1 MKRLITLILAIALC
15 VPLYIPAQAEFQYD
29 LSEYSLLLNIK
40 DVYPIQPGTEEWKK
54 LETLQSK
61 IAACEIPKETLHR
74 MSTESLIEAVL
85 YYPLLSNMYAYD
97 SIEEGFDAVLQYC
110 DALQELQRRDD
121 AADALAARYKNT
133 YSNQNADVLASSAEL
148 MHMTYIQMQ
157 KHTEKRKIQ
166 TLLLIEPFFNQLDE
180 ADKLYLCESIS
191 LEYLLHNDAPKPNQN
206 ETPMQKRIIEKQE
219 SRRKTV
225 FVVLMA
231 VLAVAVIVLSVM
243 LLVEQ
248 PKKPISMGN
257 ISGSE
262 VNVTG
267 KDDFD
272 VNW

>member
-1 MKRLITLILAIALC
+1 M
-15 VPLYIPAQAEFQYD
+15 
-29 LSEYSLLLNIK
+29 
-40 DVYPIQPGTEEWKK
+40 K
-54 LETLQSK
+54 LEEKLISLR
-61 IAACEIPKETLHR
+61 KEKGLSQMKLAEMMNVSRQAISRWEVGTAVP
-74 MSTESLIEAVL
+74 STDNLKFLGNL
-85 YYPLLSNMYAYD
+85 Y
-97 SIEEGFDAVLQYC
+97 GV
-110 DALQELQRRDD
+110 
-121 AADALAARYKNT
+121 
-133 YSNQNADVLASSAEL
+133 
-148 MHMTYIQMQ
+148 
-157 KHTEKRKIQ
+157 
-166 TLLLIEPFFNQLDE
+166 
-180 ADKLYLCESIS
+180 S
-191 LEYLLHNDAPKPNQN
+191 LEYLLHDDAPKPNQN

>member
-1 MKRLITLILAIALC
+1 M
-15 VPLYIPAQAEFQYD
+15 
-29 LSEYSLLLNIK
+29 
-40 DVYPIQPGTEEWKK
+40 K
-54 LETLQSK
+54 LEEKLISLRKEKGLSQMKLAEMMSVSRQA
-61 IAACEIPKETLHR
+61 ISRWEVGAAVP
-74 MSTESLIEAVL
+74 STDNLKFLGNL
-85 YYPLLSNMYAYD
+85 Y
-97 SIEEGFDAVLQYC
+97 GV
-110 DALQELQRRDD
+110 
-121 AADALAARYKNT
+121 
-133 YSNQNADVLASSAEL
+133 
-148 MHMTYIQMQ
+148 
-157 KHTEKRKIQ
+157 
-166 TLLLIEPFFNQLDE
+166 
-180 ADKLYLCESIS
+180 S

>member
-1 MKRLITLILAIALC
+1 M
-15 VPLYIPAQAEFQYD
+15 
-29 LSEYSLLLNIK
+29 
-40 DVYPIQPGTEEWKK
+40 K
-54 LETLQSK
+54 LEEKLISLRKEKGLSQMKLAEMMNVSRQA
-61 IAACEIPKETLHR
+61 ISRWEVGAAVP
-74 MSTESLIEAVL
+74 STDNLKFLGNL
-85 YYPLLSNMYAYD
+85 Y
-97 SIEEGFDAVLQYC
+97 GV
-110 DALQELQRRDD
+110 
-121 AADALAARYKNT
+121 
-133 YSNQNADVLASSAEL
+133 
-148 MHMTYIQMQ
+148 
-157 KHTEKRKIQ
+157 
-166 TLLLIEPFFNQLDE
+166 
-180 ADKLYLCESIS
+180 S

-262 VNVTG
+262 VDVTG

>member
-1 MKRLITLILAIALC
+1 M
-15 VPLYIPAQAEFQYD
+15 
-29 LSEYSLLLNIK
+29 
-40 DVYPIQPGTEEWKK
+40 K
-54 LETLQSK
+54 LEEKLISLRKEKGLSQMKLAEMMNVSRQA
-61 IAACEIPKETLHR
+61 ISRWEVGAAVP
-74 MSTESLIEAVL
+74 STDNLKFLGNL
-85 YYPLLSNMYAYD
+85 Y
-97 SIEEGFDAVLQYC
+97 GV
-110 DALQELQRRDD
+110 
-121 AADALAARYKNT
+121 
-133 YSNQNADVLASSAEL
+133 
-148 MHMTYIQMQ
+148 
-157 KHTEKRKIQ
+157 
-166 TLLLIEPFFNQLDE
+166 
-180 ADKLYLCESIS
+180 S
-191 LEYLLHNDAPKPNQN
+191 LEYLLHDDAPKPNQN

-231 VLAVAVIVLSVM
+231 VLAVAVIILSVM

>member
-1 MKRLITLILAIALC
+1 M
-15 VPLYIPAQAEFQYD
+15 
-29 LSEYSLLLNIK
+29 
-40 DVYPIQPGTEEWKK
+40 K
-54 LETLQSK
+54 LEEKLISLRKEKGLSQMKLAEMMNVSRQA
-61 IAACEIPKETLHR
+61 ISRWEVGAAVP
-74 MSTESLIEAVL
+74 STDNLKFLGNL
-85 YYPLLSNMYAYD
+85 Y
-97 SIEEGFDAVLQYC
+97 GV
-110 DALQELQRRDD
+110 
-121 AADALAARYKNT
+121 
-133 YSNQNADVLASSAEL
+133 
-148 MHMTYIQMQ
+148 
-157 KHTEKRKIQ
+157 
-166 TLLLIEPFFNQLDE
+166 
-180 ADKLYLCESIS
+180 S

-257 ISGSE
+257 ISGSQ

>member
-1 MKRLITLILAIALC
+1 M
-15 VPLYIPAQAEFQYD
+15 
-29 LSEYSLLLNIK
+29 
-40 DVYPIQPGTEEWKK
+40 K
-54 LETLQSK
+54 LEEKLISLRKEKGLSQMKLAEMMNVSRQA
-61 IAACEIPKETLHR
+61 ISRWEVGAAVPPTDNLKFLGN
-74 MSTESLIEAVL
+74 L
-85 YYPLLSNMYAYD
+85 Y
-97 SIEEGFDAVLQYC
+97 GV
-110 DALQELQRRDD
+110 
-121 AADALAARYKNT
+121 
-133 YSNQNADVLASSAEL
+133 
-148 MHMTYIQMQ
+148 
-157 KHTEKRKIQ
+157 
-166 TLLLIEPFFNQLDE
+166 
-180 ADKLYLCESIS
+180 S

>member
-1 MKRLITLILAIALC
+1 M
-15 VPLYIPAQAEFQYD
+15 
-29 LSEYSLLLNIK
+29 
-40 DVYPIQPGTEEWKK
+40 K
-54 LETLQSK
+54 LEEKLISLRKEKGLSQMKLAEMMNVSRQANSRWEVG
-61 IAACEIPKETLHR
+61 AAVP
-74 MSTESLIEAVL
+74 STDNLKFLGNL
-85 YYPLLSNMYAYD
+85 Y
-97 SIEEGFDAVLQYC
+97 GV
-110 DALQELQRRDD
+110 
-121 AADALAARYKNT
+121 
-133 YSNQNADVLASSAEL
+133 
-148 MHMTYIQMQ
+148 
-157 KHTEKRKIQ
+157 
-166 TLLLIEPFFNQLDE
+166 
-180 ADKLYLCESIS
+180 S

>member
-1 MKRLITLILAIALC
+1 M
-15 VPLYIPAQAEFQYD
+15 
-29 LSEYSLLLNIK
+29 
-40 DVYPIQPGTEEWKK
+40 K
-54 LETLQSK
+54 LEEKLISLRKEKGLSQTKLAEMMNVSRQAISRWEVG
-61 IAACEIPKETLHR
+61 AAVP
-74 MSTESLIEAVL
+74 STDNLKFLGNL
-85 YYPLLSNMYAYD
+85 Y
-97 SIEEGFDAVLQYC
+97 GV
-110 DALQELQRRDD
+110 
-121 AADALAARYKNT
+121 
-133 YSNQNADVLASSAEL
+133 
-148 MHMTYIQMQ
+148 
-157 KHTEKRKIQ
+157 
-166 TLLLIEPFFNQLDE
+166 
-180 ADKLYLCESIS
+180 S

>member
-1 MKRLITLILAIALC
+1 M
-15 VPLYIPAQAEFQYD
+15 
-29 LSEYSLLLNIK
+29 
-40 DVYPIQPGTEEWKK
+40 K
-54 LETLQSK
+54 LEEKLISLRKEKGLSQMKLAEMMNVSRQA
-61 IAACEIPKETLHR
+61 ISRWEVEAAVP
-74 MSTESLIEAVL
+74 STDNLKFLGNL
-85 YYPLLSNMYAYD
+85 Y
-97 SIEEGFDAVLQYC
+97 GV
-110 DALQELQRRDD
+110 
-121 AADALAARYKNT
+121 
-133 YSNQNADVLASSAEL
+133 
-148 MHMTYIQMQ
+148 
-157 KHTEKRKIQ
+157 
-166 TLLLIEPFFNQLDE
+166 
-180 ADKLYLCESIS
+180 S

>member
-1 MKRLITLILAIALC
+1 M
-15 VPLYIPAQAEFQYD
+15 
-29 LSEYSLLLNIK
+29 
-40 DVYPIQPGTEEWKK
+40 K
-54 LETLQSK
+54 LEEKLISLRKEKGLSQMKLAEMMNVSRQA
-61 IAACEIPKETLHR
+61 ISRWEVGAAVP
-74 MSTESLIEAVL
+74 STDNLKFLGNL
-85 YYPLLSNMYAYD
+85 Y
-97 SIEEGFDAVLQYC
+97 GV
-110 DALQELQRRDD
+110 
-121 AADALAARYKNT
+121 
-133 YSNQNADVLASSAEL
+133 
-148 MHMTYIQMQ
+148 
-157 KHTEKRKIQ
+157 
-166 TLLLIEPFFNQLDE
+166 
-180 ADKLYLCESIS
+180 S
-191 LEYLLHNDAPKPNQN
+191 LEYLLHDDAPKPNQN

>member
-1 MKRLITLILAIALC
+1 M
-15 VPLYIPAQAEFQYD
+15 
-29 LSEYSLLLNIK
+29 
-40 DVYPIQPGTEEWKK
+40 K
-54 LETLQSK
+54 LEEKLISLRKEKGLSQMKLAEMMNVSRQA
-61 IAACEIPKETLHR
+61 ISRWEVGAAVP
-74 MSTESLIEAVL
+74 STDNLKFLGNL
-85 YYPLLSNMYAYD
+85 Y
-97 SIEEGFDAVLQYC
+97 GV
-110 DALQELQRRDD
+110 
-121 AADALAARYKNT
+121 
-133 YSNQNADVLASSAEL
+133 
-148 MHMTYIQMQ
+148 
-157 KHTEKRKIQ
+157 
-166 TLLLIEPFFNQLDE
+166 
-180 ADKLYLCESIS
+180 S

-219 SRRKTV
+219 SRRKAV

>member
-1 MKRLITLILAIALC
+1 M
-15 VPLYIPAQAEFQYD
+15 
-29 LSEYSLLLNIK
+29 
-40 DVYPIQPGTEEWKK
+40 K
-54 LETLQSK
+54 LEEKLISLRKEKGLSQMKLAEMMNVSRQA
-61 IAACEIPKETLHR
+61 ISRWEVGAAVP
-74 MSTESLIEAVL
+74 STDNLKFLGNL
-85 YYPLLSNMYAYD
+85 Y
-97 SIEEGFDAVLQYC
+97 GV
-110 DALQELQRRDD
+110 
-121 AADALAARYKNT
+121 
-133 YSNQNADVLASSAEL
+133 
-148 MHMTYIQMQ
+148 
-157 KHTEKRKIQ
+157 
-166 TLLLIEPFFNQLDE
+166 
-180 ADKLYLCESIS
+180 S

-231 VLAVAVIVLSVM
+231 VLAVALIVLSVM

>member
-1 MKRLITLILAIALC
+1 LGG
-15 VPLYIPAQAEFQYD
+15 
-29 LSEYSLLLNIK
+29 IK
-40 DVYPIQPGTEEWKK
+40 VK
-54 LETLQSK
+54 LEEKLISLR
-61 IAACEIPKETLHR
+61 KEKGLSQMKLAEMMNVSR
-74 MSTESLIEAVL
+74 QAISRWEVGAAVL
-85 YYPLLSNMYAYD
+85 STDNLKFLGN
-97 SIEEGFDAVLQYC
+97 
-110 DALQELQRRDD
+110 
-121 AADALAARYKNT
+121 
-133 YSNQNADVLASSAEL
+133 
-148 MHMTYIQMQ
+148 
-157 KHTEKRKIQ
+157 
-166 TLLLIEPFFNQLDE
+166 
-180 ADKLYLCESIS
+180 LYGVS

>member
-1 MKRLITLILAIALC
+1 
-15 VPLYIPAQAEFQYD
+15 V
-29 LSEYSLLLNIK
+29 
-40 DVYPIQPGTEEWKK
+40 K
-54 LETLQSK
+54 LEEKLISLRKEKGLSQMKLAEMMNVSRQA
-61 IAACEIPKETLHR
+61 ISRWEVGAAVP
-74 MSTESLIEAVL
+74 STDNLKFLGNL
-85 YYPLLSNMYAYD
+85 Y
-97 SIEEGFDAVLQYC
+97 GV
-110 DALQELQRRDD
+110 
-121 AADALAARYKNT
+121 
-133 YSNQNADVLASSAEL
+133 
-148 MHMTYIQMQ
+148 
-157 KHTEKRKIQ
+157 
-166 TLLLIEPFFNQLDE
+166 
-180 ADKLYLCESIS
+180 S

>member
-1 MKRLITLILAIALC
+1 M
-15 VPLYIPAQAEFQYD
+15 
-29 LSEYSLLLNIK
+29 
-40 DVYPIQPGTEEWKK
+40 K
-54 LETLQSK
+54 LEEKLISLRKEKGLSQMKLAEMMNVSRQA
-61 IAACEIPKETLHR
+61 ISRWEVGAAVP
-74 MSTESLIEAVL
+74 STDNLKFLGNL
-85 YYPLLSNMYAYD
+85 Y
-97 SIEEGFDAVLQYC
+97 GV
-110 DALQELQRRDD
+110 
-121 AADALAARYKNT
+121 
-133 YSNQNADVLASSAEL
+133 
-148 MHMTYIQMQ
+148 
-157 KHTEKRKIQ
+157 
-166 TLLLIEPFFNQLDE
+166 
-180 ADKLYLCESIS
+180 S

-225 FVVLMA
+225 FVVHMA

>member
-1 MKRLITLILAIALC
+1 M
-15 VPLYIPAQAEFQYD
+15 
-29 LSEYSLLLNIK
+29 
-40 DVYPIQPGTEEWKK
+40 K
-54 LETLQSK
+54 LEEKLISLRKEKGLSQMKLAEMMNVSRQAISRWEVGAAVPSTDNLKFLGTLYG
-61 IAACEIPKETLHR
+61 
-74 MSTESLIEAVL
+74 V
-85 YYPLLSNMYAYD
+85 
-97 SIEEGFDAVLQYC
+97 
-110 DALQELQRRDD
+110 
-121 AADALAARYKNT
+121 
-133 YSNQNADVLASSAEL
+133 
-148 MHMTYIQMQ
+148 
-157 KHTEKRKIQ
+157 
-166 TLLLIEPFFNQLDE
+166 
-180 ADKLYLCESIS
+180 S